1 MKDDETDP
9 LFMEALHWFAIMQ
22 DEKATDEDRLRFSRW
37 LCADPAHEEAY
48 DRAERLWDRFEL
60 VKPEYER
67 VRRADAFSRRGV
79 LFGGVAMLALGAGG
93 YLALR
98 PGALADYTTD
108 VAERRSFTLAD
119 GSVVELGSHSALSVH
134 YGEGERRL
142 VLHRGQGF
150 FTVASDPARPFVVQA
165 ANGAVQALGT
175 RFDIK
180 LTEREATVAVIEHSV
195 LVTSSG
201 HAAVTVEEGWQV
213 RYDSDGTEPPQRI
226 DLESAQAWRRDRIV
240 FEDVPLRRV
249 LKELER
255 YRRGRIVLMDDRV
268 GDIPVT
274 AIFETKRADEALRV
288 ISETLPVKVMDA
300 AGVVAFVYRR

>member
-175 RFDIK
+175 RFDVK

-201 HAAVTVEEGWQV
+201 HAPVTVEEGWQV
-213 RYDSDGTEPPQRI
+213 RYDRDGTEPPQRI